1 MNSFKLPKKKLK
13 NLKVTVHQT
22 AQHEVTRN
30 VDIKGQEKS
39 TAKFEKLLNS
49 LKNVPKENVDVQIL
63 SCDLPYLTFVLQPS
77 ILILNEFTKSL
88 NGQLN
93 RLSSWPPGL
102 DSTFLV
108 LFQDEYRRAR
118 QTSTLDK
125 TKIEGENS
133 NILEDVT
140 CQSTYSKCKQFFR
153 ITFSREI
160 LALHNSRRE

>member
-1 MNSFKLPKKKLK
+1 MNSFKLPKKKLQ

-22 AQHEVTRN
+22 AQHEVSRN

-39 TAKFEKLLNS
+39 NVKFEKLFNS

-63 SCDLPYLTFVLQPS
+63 SCDLPYVTFVLKSS
-77 ILILNEFTKSL
+77 ILILNEFMKSIK
-88 NGQLN
+88 GQLN

-118 QTSTLDK
+118 QTSTLDR
-125 TKIEGENS
+125 TKIEGEN
-133 NILEDVT
+133 ILEAVT
-140 CQSTYSKCKQFFR
+140 CQSTYSKCKQSFR

-160 LALHNSRRE
+160 LDLHNSRRE